1 MPCHERSH
9 PMEGLFRSTHPSP
22 HTQSINIWPT
32 EQQMSKKFLRDS
44 CYWLKGHFFSKPL
57 QTFHEPKSEN
67 LAQTL
72 YDVYSDHVQVK
83 NAVCTLIIIFSL
95 FSALALKVLKKTI
108 KEQVSVQGRIYWHLL
123 LIYGPSLCSLSG
135 LCQSL
140 FLLYTSRG
148 APHAAT
154 ERQSPS
160 VYKLF
165 VR

>member
-1 MPCHERSH
+1 MSWVFTPYGRAL
-9 PMEGLFRSTHPSP
+9 PVYPPISP
-22 HTQSINIWPT
+22 HTQYQYLVNWAAN
-32 EQQMSKKFLRDS
+32 EQKVLEGFLLLIKRA
-44 CYWLKGHFFSKPL
+44 FFSKPL

-67 LAQTL
+67 LAKTL

-83 NAVCTLIIIFSL
+83 NEVCNLIIIFSL

-135 LCQSL
+135 LCQSF

-148 APHAAT
+148 TPHAAT